1 MGIAAHNSICTLYSA
16 GPVIILR
23 PYRYKDISQLIRD
36 AHAQG
41 FMGGAAFELDVRP
54 RTSIV
59 LLGDDL
65 YPSFAFAKGL

>member
-1 MGIAAHNSICTLYSA
+1 
-16 GPVIILR
+16 
-23 PYRYKDISQLIRD
+23 
-36 AHAQG
+36 
-41 FMGGAAFELDVRP
+41 MGGAAFELDVRP